1 MTCTKAQV
9 ILLLEKIRDELKC
22 EEDKELLD
30 EYIERI
36 KSVAWSEIVREFY

>member
-1 MTCTKAQV
+1 VTCTKAQV

-22 EEDKELLD
+22 EEDKKLLD